1 MRTIFLEMCLFNDA
15 TLEQAS
21 IFYTENGQV
30 NINAGHEQIRER
42 EKG

>member
-1 MRTIFLEMCLFNDA
+1 MFVEMCLFNDA
-15 TLEQAS
+15 AHGQAS